1 MTPPESGI
9 PTRGYDGRNVKV
21 YIAEP
26 GVGGKR
32 SRGGL
37 DERGSCVRGDAMAQ
51 MVNEKGWEECPLRWL
66 GEEWWEV
73 V

>member
-1 MTPPESGI
+1 MTPPESDI
-9 PTRGYDGRNVKV
+9 PTKGYVGRNVKV

-37 DERGSCVRGDAMAQ
+37 DERGSCLGGDAMAPVVDE
-51 MVNEKGWEECPLRWL
+51 MGWEECPPRRL
-66 GEEWWEV
+66 GEERWEV